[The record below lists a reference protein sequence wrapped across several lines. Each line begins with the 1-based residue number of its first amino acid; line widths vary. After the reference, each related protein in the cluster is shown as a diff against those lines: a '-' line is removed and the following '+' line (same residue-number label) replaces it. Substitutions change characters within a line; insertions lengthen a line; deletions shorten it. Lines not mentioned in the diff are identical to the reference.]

1 MNVLVLA
8 PHPDDEAIGCGGAL
22 CLHADTGDRITVVFL
37 TSGELGLKDLPQD
50 QAWKIREAEAR
61 AAGKILGVQELVFLH
76 YPDSQLA
83 DGSAKVV
90 SELIPVLQG
99 AKPELVYMPHAHEWH
114 PDHKATVAIARQL
127 KLSAEFRAYEIWTPL
142 QQVDEA
148 LDITAVWERKVAA
161 VRAHASQ
168 VTQWPYERAVAGLN
182 QYRSAMSGKMGYAEA
197 FAKGL

>member
-1 MNVLVLA
+1 MAFRISFSCVAAIHNWLTIRNAPLRLA
-8 PHPDDEAIGCGGAL
+8 RREQAEIIYLPHG
-22 CLHADTGDRITVVFL
+22 
-37 TSGELGLKDLPQD
+37 Q
-50 QAWKIREAEAR
+50 
-61 AAGKILGVQELVFLH
+61 
-76 YPDSQLA
+76 
-83 DGSAKVV
+83 
-90 SELIPVLQG
+90 
-99 AKPELVYMPHAHEWH
+99 EWH

-148 LDITAVWERKVAA
+148 LDITAAWERKLAA

-168 VTQWPYERAVAGLN
+168 KSQWPYERAVAGLN

>member
-37 TSGELGLKDLPQD
+37 TSGELGLKDLPRD

-83 DGSAKVV
+83 TVV

-148 LDITAVWERKVAA
+148 LDITAVWERKLAA
-161 VRAHASQ
+161 VR
-168 VTQWPYERAVAGLN
+168 
-182 QYRSAMSGKMGYAEA
+182 
-197 FAKGL
+197 